1 MSEGRVSRALRRAS
15 ERWDRGKVPP
25 AFDEGTTWERIQQKG
40 RHIGAR
46 RRLIVHLEDSI
57 RIDERL
63 ALTEGEFVGSWFGS
77 LSLTAPPDPSWTAY
91 SFAIGGEDPFTY
103 MCDDVQSIPRFALY
117 PVVAGVPFEA
127 GLLKPI
133 TVLDDRTGE
142 VSDES
147 HLVSVGWDEAI
158 NGQWWRID
166 QYHEGERRAA
176 YWLDAQHRLMRSD
189 WEGAVL
195 VATESRDEALGG
207 LAEQLEEV
215 FPRATDRVGD

>member
-1 MSEGRVSRALRRAS
+1 MSEGRVSRAFRLAS

-40 RHIGAR
+40 SHIGAR
-46 RRLIVHLEDSI
+46 RRVIVHLEDSI
-57 RIDERL
+57 RIDEML
-63 ALTEGEFVGSWFGS
+63 ALTEGGFVGSWFGS

-91 SFAIGGEDPFTY
+91 SFSIGGKDPVTFL
-103 MCDDVQSIPRFALY
+103 CDDVQSIPRFAIY
-117 PVVAGVPFEA
+117 PVVAAVPFEA
-127 GLLKPI
+127 GLLKAI

-142 VSDES
+142 ASDES

-176 YWLDAQHRLMRSD
+176 YWLDAQHRLKRSD

-207 LAEQLEEV
+207 LAGQLEEI
-215 FPRATDRVGD
+215 FLQDTDPAGD